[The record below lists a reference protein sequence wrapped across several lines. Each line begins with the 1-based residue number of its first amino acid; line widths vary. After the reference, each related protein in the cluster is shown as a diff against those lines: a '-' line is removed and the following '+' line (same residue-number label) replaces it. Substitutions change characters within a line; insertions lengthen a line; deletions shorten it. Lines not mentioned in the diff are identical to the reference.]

1 MSGKTLT
8 VGRLEYGIED
18 EHFDTVVEQVK
29 NALENGTVVQL
40 PLVTADKRQVML
52 FLNGSATDA
61 VVIDP
66 DSDGR
71 PHEWG

>member
-8 VGRLEYGIED
+8 VGRFEYGIED
-18 EHFDTVVEQVK
+18 ENFETVVERVK
-29 NALENGTVVQL
+29 SALENGTVVQL
-40 PLVTADKRQVML
+40 PLLTADKRQVML
-52 FLNGSATDA
+52 FLNGSVTDA

-66 DSDGR
+66 DSDDR

>member
-1 MSGKTLT
+1 MSGKKLSI
-8 VGRLEYGIED
+8 GRFDYGIED
-18 EHFDTVVEQVK
+18 ENFDTVVEQVR
-29 NALENGTVVQL
+29 NALENGTVAQL
-40 PLVTADKRQVML
+40 PVVTSDKRQVIL

-71 PHEWG
+71 PHEFG

>member
-8 VGRLEYGIED
+8 VGRFEYGIED
-18 EHFDTVVEQVK
+18 DNFETVVGQVR
-29 NALENGTVVQL
+29 NALENGTVEQISV
-40 PLVTADKRQVML
+40 VTADKRQVTL

-71 PHEWG
+71 PSEFG

>member
-1 MSGKTLT
+1 MSGKKLT
-8 VGRLEYGIED
+8 VGGVEYGIED
-18 EHFDTVVEQVK
+18 ENFETIVGQVR
-29 NALENGTVVQL
+29 NALENGVVERL
-40 PLVTADKRQVML
+40 PVLTSDKRQVML
-52 FLNGSATDA
+52 FLNGSATDT